1 MNINSFPDDC
11 LRLVLRRSPLIE
23 LVHLRC
29 ICSRWKGLIEE
40 MFFEHKHSLK
50 IFGSKYDMRHFGEV
64 VGNHRINE
72 HIDLKLR
79 SDGNIDDILIL
90 KDTGGYAACLA
101 IPFLFPNISKLLI
114 CAKQIFQ
121 QSDCFPQFL
130 LSYAP
135 RLKSLSLCARMIPIP
150 ENVIRTINSLNG
162 LQRLYMIEFFRSK
175 IPDGLTVLKQ
185 VNHFT
190 VAHYVADI
198 VDLLAQLG
206 PGCSELC
213 FCWVNLTAE
222 KMVHLLQIN
231 PHLERNVTHLVYGFV
246 ATSHNNRLK
255 HSYNLFQLIC
265 DRFTNLQSIDIT
277 FTDRLPLVLLI
288 PELFKLKHLTEL
300 YLYLSSAELPSD
312 TDRLY
317 SLSQLTTVTDLK
329 LEVYNLSKEQFRYWI
344 GNLFPNVEKLVLRID
359 IEDSERMSFQEE
371 CLTAD
376 VFPKLS
382 RWQFSY

>member
-1 MNINSFPDDC
+1 
-11 LRLVLRRSPLIE
+11 
-23 LVHLRC
+23 
-29 ICSRWKGLIEE
+29 
-40 MFFEHKHSLK
+40 
-50 IFGSKYDMRHFGEV
+50 
-64 VGNHRINE
+64 
-72 HIDLKLR
+72 
-79 SDGNIDDILIL
+79 
-90 KDTGGYAACLA
+90 
-101 IPFLFPNISKLLI
+101 
-114 CAKQIFQ
+114 
-121 QSDCFPQFL
+121 
-130 LSYAP
+130 
-135 RLKSLSLCARMIPIP
+135 MIPIP

-277 FTDRLPLVLLI
+277 FTDR
-288 PELFKLKHLTEL
+288 
-300 YLYLSSAELPSD
+300 
-312 TDRLY
+312 
-317 SLSQLTTVTDLK
+317 
-329 LEVYNLSKEQFRYWI
+329 
-344 GNLFPNVEKLVLRID
+344 VE
-359 IEDSERMSFQEE
+359 
-371 CLTAD
+371 
-376 VFPKLS
+376 
-382 RWQFSY
+382 